1 MDNFQ
6 SIVNGQ
12 VPVLVDFYATWCA
25 PCRMQSPIIKQ
36 VKETVGDMATVIKIN
51 VDANETLAA
60 KYNISSIPT
69 LLIIKNG
76 EVVWRASGVQQAD
89 VLVEKIK
96 EFATV

>member
-51 VDANETLAA
+51 VDANEALAA
-60 KYNISSIPT
+60 KYGINSIPT

>member
-51 VDANETLAA
+51 VDANEALAA
-60 KYNISSIPT
+60 KYGISSIPT

>member
-60 KYNISSIPT
+60 KYGISSIPT

-89 VLVEKIK
+89 VLVQKIK